1 MIREKPT
8 VRISAR
14 ASWRA
19 SRFTRKYYVYRS
31 RSKPRR
37 TACGRREARG
47 KEAAREEERE
57 GGREKERSNEEER
70 EAEEK
75 EENKRTRRSTCDLRE
90 REKPR
95 IPPERT
101 DKEDLEPDWMLIDPV
116 GRSFADHTT
125 IRSDVFGNEPIRLVR
140 SFLGLL

>member
-1 MIREKPT
+1 MARITVHQEILRLPFEEQTEKNSLWEERSKRE
-8 VRISAR
+8 
-14 ASWRA
+14 
-19 SRFTRKYYVYRS
+19 RS
-31 RSKPRR
+31 R
-37 TACGRREARG
+37 ARG
-47 KEAAREEERE
+47 RERE

-101 DKEDLEPDWMLIDPV
+101 DKEDSEDLEPDWMVIDPA

-140 SFLGLL
+140 YFLGLL